1 MSGTSTRAKAH
12 VKTILLN
19 GLLLIALTAAA
30 PAQAAMTGA
39 DFLQANA
46 SYQNGFVSGF
56 VRGMYLTCLD
66 HLDARKQIC
75 SFEPML
81 DAAFELTPD
90 QVLSQFLAYLRGK
103 ARPGRKRP
111 RRRSSTVSGTW
122 PRSRVSPNI
131 S

>member
-1 MSGTSTRAKAH
+1 MRA
-12 VKTILLN
+12 VLL
-19 GLLLIALTAAA
+19 GLSLLMAMTPAG

-39 DFLQANA
+39 DFLKANA

-75 SFEPML
+75 SFEPIL

-90 QVLSQFLAYLRGK
+90 QVLSQFLAYLRKNGA
-103 ARPGRKRP
+103 ARQKEAAEALVDCLREIAQKP
-111 RRRSSTVSGTW
+111 R
-122 PRSRVSPNI
+122 
-131 S
+131 

>member
-1 MSGTSTRAKAH
+1 MSEICIRAQVRMRA
-12 VKTILLN
+12 VLL
-19 GLLLIALTAAA
+19 GLSLLMAMTPAG

-39 DFLQANA
+39 DFLKANA

-75 SFEPML
+75 SFEPIL

-90 QVLSQFLAYLRGK
+90 QVLSQFLAYLRKNGA
-103 ARPGRKRP
+103 ARQKEAAEALVDCLREIAQKP
-111 RRRSSTVSGTW
+111 R
-122 PRSRVSPNI
+122 
-131 S
+131 